1 MDGRRTVGSDILGLE
16 VGRSVIRG
24 VLLDA
29 AVTNVLDFAEVR
41 LGPNSVA
48 SVESGSADCGTIG
61 PVLHHLLEQLQDR
74 GGSIL
79 AAGLAYGPRWS
90 GVGSGP
96 ELGQWLQEQAE
107 SLGQQF
113 VHAGEEGIS
122 FAPLGTVEGAKDV
135 CRLVGLGLV
144 RIDLAPVAA
153 ARVLTD
159 PDLEVTTLG
168 SGIGW
173 RARLRN
179 LEVVEAIERL
189 QVTDDAPFVVRN
201 AMGLLEPVRSFRRI
215 AVPPELLVRG
225 FDAAQLAVAVG
236 AAVGVANRSPG
247 DLLHGQLVGPA
258 PAPPE
263 PEPESWSV
271 AQVPPKQASAPVG
284 PTTSASRRQPRPPRL
299 PVPGSGYPSST
310 RFDIERGND
319 ERGNSER
326 GNADRGNDDRGND
339 GGGSDG
345 RRNAGRGN
353 DRSNG
358 RGTERTG
365 GRAEPVEQQVGRWSV
380 LSTDSD
386 PVQLFGPDP
395 EQVEE
400 LARPEGKT
408 RTIVTAVVAAV
419 AVLLPL
425 YILVTLDN
433 DDDVQTVDEAIA
445 EANTTV
451 TGEAPAGEEESPGLL
466 STDSDP
472 QGPVTLDGEDADF
485 DDWPGGRGTVPVG
498 PPLPRE
504 ALFNENGL
512 LLLTG
517 SVPSWAVAVDLVES
531 TGGKLPGGVG
541 SVDNQLTWHPDAPED
556 LRSGRARF
564 DPPLLYPS
572 GATAVPEEAKAGLD
586 LVADILAENPSV
598 FIVILAHTD
607 DLGDTEENNAVAFAR
622 ATGVVD
628 YLRSV
633 GAADTQMV
641 ITADDDP
648 VPAVPNEG
656 DEGQTFNRRVEIY
669 FENLLSP
676 GAVLDP

>member
-29 AVTNVLDFAEVR
+29 AVTNVVDYAEVG

-48 SVESGSADCGTIG
+48 SVECGSAACGTIG
-61 PVLHHLLEQLQDR
+61 PALHHLIEQLQDR

-79 AAGLAYGPRWS
+79 AAGMAFGPRWS

-96 ELGQWLQEQAE
+96 ALGQWLEEQAE

-122 FAPLGTVEGAKDV
+122 FAPLAMVEGARDV

-144 RIDLAPVAA
+144 RVDLAPVAA

-168 SGIGW
+168 SGLGW

-201 AMGLLEPVRSFRRI
+201 AMGVLEPVRSFRRI
-215 AVPPELLVRG
+215 SVPPELLVRG
-225 FDAAQLAVAVG
+225 FDAAQMAVAVG

-247 DLLHGQLVGPA
+247 DLLHGQMVGPA
-258 PAPPE
+258 PASDPAPL
-263 PEPESWSV
+263 PVGPSPSTTGSV
-271 AQVPPKQASAPVG
+271 PIG
-284 PTTSASRRQPRPPRL
+284 PTTSISHAPPRPPRL
-299 PVPGSGYPSST
+299 PVPGSDRPPPN
-310 RFDIERGND
+310 RFDTERKGD
-319 ERGNSER
+319 ARGR
-326 GNADRGNDDRGND
+326 GARNGDARGDDTRK
-339 GGGSDG
+339 GGGH
-345 RRNAGRGN
+345 RN
-353 DRSNG
+353 
-358 RGTERTG
+358 
-365 GRAEPVEQQVGRWSV
+365 EPVEQQVGRWSV

-395 EQVEE
+395 EQAQE
-400 LARPEGKT
+400 LARPEGNT
-408 RTIVTAVVAAV
+408 RTIVTVVVAAV
-419 AVLLPL
+419 ALLLPL
-425 YILVTLDN
+425 YILVGLGDN
-433 DDDVQTVDEAIA
+433 DDVQTVEEAIA

-451 TGEAPAGEEESPGLL
+451 TGEPPSSEEESPGLL
-466 STDSDP
+466 STDSAP
-472 QGPVTLDGEDADF
+472 QGPVTLDGADADL
-485 DDWPGGRGTVPVG
+485 DDWPGGRGEVPVG
-498 PPLPRE
+498 PPIPRE
-504 ALFNENGL
+504 ALFGEGGL

-531 TGGKLPGGVG
+531 TGSRLPGGVG

-572 GATAVPEEAKAGLD
+572 GATAVPEESKAGLD
-586 LVADILAENPSV
+586 LVAQVLSENPSV

-628 YLRSV
+628 YLRAA
-633 GAADTQMV
+633 GADDSQMV
-641 ITADDDP
+641 VSADDDP
-648 VPAVPNEG
+648 VPAVPNES

-676 GAVLDP
+676 EAVLDP